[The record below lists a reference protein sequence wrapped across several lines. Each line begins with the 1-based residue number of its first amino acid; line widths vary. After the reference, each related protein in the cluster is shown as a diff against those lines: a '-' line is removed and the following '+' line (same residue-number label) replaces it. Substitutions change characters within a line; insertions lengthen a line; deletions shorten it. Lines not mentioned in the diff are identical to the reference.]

1 MDFITI
7 DFETATSERCS
18 PCEIG
23 LTSVENDEIQFS
35 KSWLIRPKDNV
46 YDDFNVLIHGIY
58 SKMTENEP
66 EFDVIWK
73 EILPLVENKFLIA
86 HNAGFDMS
94 VLRKTLDLYNLP
106 YPSLRYA
113 CSYIFSKHTWPG
125 LPSYN
130 LASLCS
136 KNKIKL
142 KHHRAKNDSLATA
155 ELSLLA
161 FEKMGVKTED
171 DFVPLLKTKIGRIFD
186 GGYKPCRTYHPSSSH
201 QKFDYRTIVADPS
214 KADEDNLFFG
224 KTVVFTGTLSSMK
237 RADAQQIIA
246 DIGGVNS
253 NSVSKKTDFLIV
265 GQQDYRIV
273 GDDGMSCKQEKAIE
287 LVNSGCP
294 LEILSE
300 EDFLMNINQ

>member
-7 DFETATSERCS
+7 DFETANSERCS
-18 PCEIG
+18 HCEIG
-23 LTSVENDEIQFS
+23 LTFVENNVIKDS
-35 KSWLIRPKDNV
+35 KSWLIQPPGNC
-46 YDDFNVLIHGIY
+46 YDFFNTEIHGICEQD
-58 SKMTENEP
+58 TENEP

-73 EILPLVENKFLIA
+73 EVRPLVENHFLIA

-94 VLRKTLDLYNLP
+94 VLRKTLDLYNIP
-106 YPSLRYA
+106 YPSFRYA
-113 CSYIFSKHTWPG
+113 CSYIFSKQTWPG
-125 LPSYN
+125 RPSYN
-130 LASLCS
+130 LASLCAE
-136 KNKIKL
+136 NKITF
-142 KHHRAKNDSLATA
+142 KHHRAESDSIATA
-155 ELSLLA
+155 KLSLLA
-161 FEKMGVKTED
+161 FEKMGVQTED
-171 DFVPLLKTKIGRIFD
+171 DFVPLLKTKIGDIFD
-186 GGYKPCRTYHPSSSH
+186 GGYKPCRTYHPSTSRH
-201 QKFDYRTIVADPS
+201 KFDYRTIVADPS
-214 KADEDNLFFG
+214 KADEDNMFFG

-273 GDDGMSCKQEKAIE
+273 GDDGMSGKQEKAIE
-287 LVNSGCP
+287 LVNCGCP